1 MKNIENLKN
10 RKVAFSAGLRLLN
23 DVQNGGAT
31 DQSNNGIPD
40 QSNNGIPDQSNNGI
54 PDQSNNGIPN
64 QSNNGIPDN
73 IKLLRDYL
81 IVLDELDNILT
92 GELLNKVVYE
102 VLSSLYNADVNEVI
116 KRHKENLVKTGGSLP
131 LNPSYYNKEQRIV
144 ERTASILG
152 INQYNQNIQI
162 TNSSSIKKNLRNIL

>member
-1 MKNIENLKN
+1 MIIFYKLNILYEYIMKNIENLKN

-31 DQSNNGIPD
+31 DE
-40 QSNNGIPDQSNNGI
+40 
-54 PDQSNNGIPN
+54 
-64 QSNNGIPDN
+64 SNNGIPDN
-73 IKLLRDYL
+73 SKLQRDYL
-81 IVLDELDNILT
+81 IVLDELDNILA

-116 KRHKENLVKTGGSLP
+116 KRHQENLVKTGGSLP
-131 LNPSYYNKEQRIV
+131 INPSNYNKEQRIV